1 MNPNKVIQ
9 RIQYILRTV
18 GLLNFV
24 EKLRFILSVL
34 RNARENKHFII
45 KNPNYKLPPQY
56 LAYDA
61 YSQPDW
67 NFYKISGEKTAL
79 ALSKI
84 AERQLKNNRAMNV
97 LEWGCGPARVIR
109 HIPNTFGSDS
119 KVYGCDYNAES
130 IKWCRR
136 YIPDVT
142 FVLNDLL
149 PPLSFESSTFDFVY
163 SISVF
168 THLSESVSK
177 KWIDELYRVT
187 RPGAVLVISTNGD
200 SRMRFLLPHELSDY
214 KEHGIVIRD
223 KFEEGKKMF
232 WAMHS
237 PKYLKEILFKDFTVL
252 DYLPEKFPYT
262 GQDMWVLRKPDSE

>member
-9 RIQYILRTV
+9 RIQFILRTV

-34 RNARENKHFII
+34 INARENRRFKI
-45 KNPNYKLPPQY
+45 KNPNYKLPSQY

-61 YSQPDW
+61 YSAPDW

-84 AERQLKNNRAMNV
+84 AKHQLKNSHSMNV
-97 LEWGCGPARVIR
+97 LEWGCGPARVVR
-109 HIPNTFGSDS
+109 HIHNTFGSDS
-119 KVYGCDYNAES
+119 KVYGCDYNAGS

-136 YIPDVT
+136 HIPDVT

-149 PPLSFESSTFDFVY
+149 PPLPFESSKFDFVY
-163 SISVF
+163 AISVF

-177 KWIDELYRVT
+177 KWIDELFRVT

-214 KEHGIVIRD
+214 KEDGIVIRD

-232 WAMHS
+232 FACHS
-237 PKYLKEILFKDFTVL
+237 SKYLKEILFKDFTVL
-252 DYLPEKFPYT
+252 DCLPEKFPYT
-262 GQDMWVLRKPDSE
+262 GQDMWVLRKPGYV